1 MFITNSS
8 YFVRNINN
16 PSSAPT
22 ARHTDIQLCWQHS
35 LDACTVQSVQSSQY
49 SHHLTTTALSLSYAG
64 GALPI
69 TCTSGTPGTPHTSQ
83 YAAGLA
89 FIHTN
94 NLSYNERQSGG
105 FILIGRPGRV
115 LSSVHLVP
123 ALGLARSE
131 R

>member
-35 LDACTVQSVQSSQY
+35 LDACTVQSVESVSLP
-49 SHHLTTTALSLSYAG
+49 LTTTALSLSYAG

-69 TCTSGTPGTPHTSQ
+69 TCTSGTPGTPHTT
-83 YAAGLA
+83 L
-89 FIHTN
+89 
-94 NLSYNERQSGG
+94 LD
-105 FILIGRPGRV
+105 
-115 LSSVHLVP
+115 
-123 ALGLARSE
+123 
-131 R
+131 